1 MDLEEN
7 VGVDQVKD
15 RCESCGRTLTPSEIE
30 TALEGASDAFLCTAC
45 AAERVVLEEGAEEI

>member
-30 TALEGASDAFLCTAC
+30 TFLCTAC

>member
-15 RCESCGRTLTPSEIE
+15 RCESCGRTL
-30 TALEGASDAFLCTAC
+30 EGASDAFLCNAC
-45 AAERVVLEEGAEEI
+45 AAERVVLEEEAEEI